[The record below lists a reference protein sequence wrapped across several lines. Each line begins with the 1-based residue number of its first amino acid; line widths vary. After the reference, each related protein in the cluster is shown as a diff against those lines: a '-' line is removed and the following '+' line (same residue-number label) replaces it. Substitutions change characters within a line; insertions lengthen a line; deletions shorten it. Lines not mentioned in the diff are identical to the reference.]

1 MLTHPHIVLTL
12 RRHHLFSQ
20 LPEKTFQDVC
30 TLANLK
36 RLPGHVPLMH
46 QGDAA
51 ERFFLL
57 VSGQI
62 KLHRVTGEG
71 QEHLVEIIQPG
82 QTFAEAL
89 LFTQA
94 KAYPVS
100 ATALKDS
107 VLVSIEG
114 QHYRRALEDQPK
126 ICLAILASMSIHLH
140 QRLKD
145 IDTLTLASASRRVIN
160 FLFQE
165 RDELSGEVV
174 LQVPKRLVASKL
186 GIQPETFSRI
196 LHRLVEG
203 GLIEVQRRTI
213 RILCEEQLM
222 GYQAG

>member
-1 MLTHPHIVLTL
+1 MLTHPSIVLIL

-20 LPEKTFQDVC
+20 LPEKVFQDVC
-30 TLANLK
+30 ALANLK
-36 RLPGHVPLMH
+36 RLSCHTTLMH
-46 QGDAA
+46 QGDPAK
-51 ERFFLL
+51 RFFLL

-71 QEHLVEIIQPG
+71 QENLVEIIHAG

-89 LFTQA
+89 LFSQA
-94 KAYPVS
+94 RLYPVS

-114 QHYRRALEDQPK
+114 SHYRNALEDQPK

-145 IDTLTLASASRRVIN
+145 IDTLTLANASRRVIN

-165 RDELSGEVV
+165 RDPVNGQIV
-174 LQVPKRLVASKL
+174 LQVSKRLVASKL

-196 LHRLVEG
+196 LHRLVES
-203 GLIEVQRRTI
+203 GLIAMERRHI
-213 RILCEEQLM
+213 RILAEEDLAA
-222 GYQAG
+222 YQQ

>member
-1 MLTHPHIVLTL
+1 MLTHPSIVLIL

-20 LPEKTFQDVC
+20 LPERVFQDVC
-30 TLANLK
+30 NLANLK
-36 RLPGHVPLMH
+36 HLGCHATLMH
-46 QGDAA
+46 QGDPAK
-51 ERFFLL
+51 RFFLL

-71 QEHLVEIIQPG
+71 QENLVEIIHAG

-89 LFTQA
+89 LFSQA
-94 KAYPVS
+94 RLYPVS
-100 ATALKDS
+100 ATALKDC

-114 QHYRRALEDQPK
+114 SHYRNALEDQPK

-145 IDTLTLASASRRVIN
+145 IDTLTLANASRRVIN

-165 RDELSGEVV
+165 RDPVNGQIV
-174 LQVPKRLVASKL
+174 LQVSKRLVASKL

-196 LHRLVEG
+196 LHRLVES
-203 GLIEVQRRTI
+203 GLIAMERRNI
-213 RILCEEQLM
+213 RILAEEDLAA
-222 GYQAG
+222 YQQ

>member
-1 MLTHPHIVLTL
+1 L

-20 LPEKTFQDVC
+20 LPEKVFQDVC
-30 TLANLK
+30 NLANLK
-36 RLPGHVPLMH
+36 HLGCHATLMH
-46 QGDAA
+46 QGDPAK
-51 ERFFLL
+51 RFFLL

-71 QEHLVEIIQPG
+71 QENLVEVIHAG

-89 LFTQA
+89 LFSQA
-94 KAYPVS
+94 RLYPVS
-100 ATALKDS
+100 ATALKDC

-114 QHYRRALEDQPK
+114 SHYRNALEDQPK

-145 IDTLTLASASRRVIN
+145 IDTLTLANASRRVIN

-165 RDELSGEVV
+165 RDPVNGQIV
-174 LQVPKRLVASKL
+174 LQVSKRLVASKL

-203 GLIEVQRRTI
+203 GLIAMERRNI
-213 RILCEEQLM
+213 RILAEEDLAA
-222 GYQAG
+222 YQQ

>member
-1 MLTHPHIVLTL
+1 MLTHPQTVLTL

-20 LPEKTFQDVC
+20 LPEKVFQDVC

-36 RLPGHVPLMH
+36 HLACHTPLMH

-57 VSGQI
+57 VSGLI

-71 QEHLVEIIQPG
+71 QEHLVEVIQPG

-89 LFTQA
+89 LFSQA
-94 KAYPVS
+94 SAYPVS

-114 QHYRRALEDQPK
+114 HHYRNALEDQPK

-145 IDTLTLASASRRVIN
+145 IDTLTLANASRRVIH

-165 RDELSGEVV
+165 RDADNGEVV

-196 LHRLVEG
+196 LHRLVES
-203 GLIEVQRRTI
+203 GLIEVQRRRI
-213 RILCEEQLM
+213 RILSEDQLAA
-222 GYQAG
+222 YQAG

>member
-1 MLTHPHIVLTL
+1 MLTHPSIVLTL

-20 LPEKTFQDVC
+20 LPEKVFQDVC
-30 TLANLK
+30 NLANLK
-36 RLPGHVPLMH
+36 HLGCHATLMH
-46 QGDAA
+46 QGDPAK
-51 ERFFLL
+51 RFFLL

-71 QEHLVEIIQPG
+71 QENLVDVIHAG

-89 LFTQA
+89 LFSQA
-94 KAYPVS
+94 RLYPVS
-100 ATALKDS
+100 ATALKDC

-114 QHYRRALEDQPK
+114 SHYRNALEDQPK

-145 IDTLTLASASRRVIN
+145 IDTLTLANASRRVIN

-165 RDELSGEVV
+165 RDPVNGQIV
-174 LQVPKRLVASKL
+174 LQVSKRLVASKL

-203 GLIEVQRRTI
+203 GLIAMERRNI
-213 RILCEEQLM
+213 RILAEEDLAA
-222 GYQAG
+222 YQQ

>member
-1 MLTHPHIVLTL
+1 MLTHPSIVLTL

-20 LPEKTFQDVC
+20 LPEKVFQDVC
-30 TLANLK
+30 NLANLK
-36 RLPGHVPLMH
+36 HLGCHATLMH
-46 QGDAA
+46 QGDPAK
-51 ERFFLL
+51 RFFLL

-71 QEHLVEIIQPG
+71 QENLVEVIHAG

-89 LFTQA
+89 LFSQA
-94 KAYPVS
+94 RLYPVS
-100 ATALKDS
+100 ATALKDC

-114 QHYRRALEDQPK
+114 SHYRNALEDQPK

-145 IDTLTLASASRRVIN
+145 IDTLTLANASRRVIN

-165 RDELSGEVV
+165 RDPVNGQIV
-174 LQVPKRLVASKL
+174 LQVSKRLVASKL

-203 GLIEVQRRTI
+203 GLIAMERRNI
-213 RILCEEQLM
+213 RILAEEDLAA
-222 GYQAG
+222 YQQ

>member
-1 MLTHPHIVLTL
+1 MLTHPSIVLTL

-20 LPEKTFQDVC
+20 LPEKVFQDVC
-30 TLANLK
+30 NLANLK
-36 RLPGHVPLMH
+36 HLGCHATLMH
-46 QGDAA
+46 QGDPAK
-51 ERFFLL
+51 RFFLL

-71 QEHLVEIIQPG
+71 QENLVEVIHAG

-89 LFTQA
+89 LFSQTRL
-94 KAYPVS
+94 YPVS
-100 ATALKDS
+100 ATALKDC

-114 QHYRRALEDQPK
+114 SHYRNALEDQPK

-145 IDTLTLASASRRVIN
+145 IDTLTLANASRRVIN

-165 RDELSGEVV
+165 RDPVNGQIV
-174 LQVPKRLVASKL
+174 LQVSKRLVASKL

-203 GLIEVQRRTI
+203 GLIAMERRNI
-213 RILCEEQLM
+213 RILAEEDLAA
-222 GYQAG
+222 YQQ

>member
-1 MLTHPHIVLTL
+1 MLTHPSIVLIL

-20 LPEKTFQDVC
+20 LPERVFQDVC
-30 TLANLK
+30 NLANLK
-36 RLPGHVPLMH
+36 HLGCHATLMH
-46 QGDAA
+46 QGDPAK
-51 ERFFLL
+51 RFFLL

-71 QEHLVEIIQPG
+71 QENLVEIIHAG

-89 LFTQA
+89 LFSQA
-94 KAYPVS
+94 RLYPVS
-100 ATALKDS
+100 ATALKDC

-114 QHYRRALEDQPK
+114 SHYRNALEDQPK

-145 IDTLTLASASRRVIN
+145 IDTLTLANASRRVIN

-165 RDELSGEVV
+165 RDPVNGQIV
-174 LQVPKRLVASKL
+174 LQVSKRLVASKL

-196 LHRLVEG
+196 LHRLVES
-203 GLIEVQRRTI
+203 GLITMERRNI
-213 RILCEEQLM
+213 RILAEEDLAA
-222 GYQAG
+222 YQQ

>member
-1 MLTHPHIVLTL
+1 MLTHPSIVLVL

-20 LPEKTFQDVC
+20 LPEKVFQDVC
-30 TLANLK
+30 NLANLK
-36 RLPGHVPLMH
+36 RLSCHATLMH
-46 QGDAA
+46 QGDPAK
-51 ERFFLL
+51 RFFLL

-71 QEHLVEIIQPG
+71 QENLVEVIHAG

-89 LFTQA
+89 LFSQA
-94 KAYPVS
+94 RLYPVS

-114 QHYRRALEDQPK
+114 THYRNALEDQPK

-145 IDTLTLASASRRVIN
+145 IDPLTLASASRRVIN

-165 RDELSGEVV
+165 RDPLNGEIV
-174 LQVPKRLVASKL
+174 LQVSKRLVASKL

-196 LHRLVEG
+196 LHRLVECD
-203 GLIEVQRRTI
+203 LIAMERRNI
-213 RILCEEQLM
+213 RILAEEELAA
-222 GYQAG
+222 YQQ

>member
-1 MLTHPHIVLTL
+1 MLTHPSIVLIL

-20 LPEKTFQDVC
+20 LPEKVFQDVC
-30 TLANLK
+30 ALANLK
-36 RLPGHVPLMH
+36 RLSCHATLMH
-46 QGDAA
+46 QGDPAK
-51 ERFFLL
+51 RFFLL

-71 QEHLVEIIQPG
+71 QENLVEIIHAG

-89 LFTQA
+89 LFSQA
-94 KAYPVS
+94 RLYPVS

-114 QHYRRALEDQPK
+114 AHYRSALEDQPK

-145 IDTLTLASASRRVIN
+145 IDTLTLANASRRVIN

-165 RDELSGEVV
+165 RDPVNGQIV
-174 LQVPKRLVASKL
+174 LQVSKRLVASKL

-203 GLIEVQRRTI
+203 GLIAMERRNI
-213 RILCEEQLM
+213 SILAEEDLAA
-222 GYQAG
+222 YQQ

>member
-1 MLTHPHIVLTL
+1 MLTHPSIVLIL

-20 LPEKTFQDVC
+20 LPEKVFQDVC
-30 TLANLK
+30 QLANLK
-36 RLPGHVPLMH
+36 RLDAQASLMH
-46 QGDAA
+46 QGDPAK
-51 ERFFLL
+51 RFFLL
-57 VSGQI
+57 VSGQS

-71 QEHLVEIIQPG
+71 QENLVEIIHAG

-89 LFTQA
+89 LFSEA
-94 KAYPVS
+94 RCYPVT

-114 QHYRRALEDQPK
+114 THYRKALEEQPK
-126 ICLAILASMSIHLH
+126 ICLAILGSMSIHLH

-145 IDTLTLASASRRVIN
+145 IDTLTLSNASRRVIN

-165 RDELSGEVV
+165 RDPVSGDVV
-174 LQVPKRLVASKL
+174 LQVSKRLVASKL

-203 GLIEVQRRTI
+203 GLIEMHRRNI
-213 RILCEEQLM
+213 RILAEEELAV
-222 GYQAG
+222 YQQ

>member
-1 MLTHPHIVLTL
+1 MLTHPSIVLTL
-12 RRHHLFSQ
+12 RRNHLFSP
-20 LPEKTFQDVC
+20 LPEKIFQDVC

-36 RLPGHVPLMH
+36 RLPGHATLMH
-46 QGDAA
+46 QGDPAD
-51 ERFFLL
+51 RFFLL
-57 VSGQI
+57 VSGQV

-71 QEHLVEIIQPG
+71 QEHLVEVIRPG

-89 LFTQA
+89 LFSQA

-114 QHYRRALEDQPK
+114 HHYRKALEDQPQ
-126 ICLAILASMSIHLH
+126 ICLAILGTMSLHLH

-145 IDTLTLASASRRVIN
+145 IDTLTLANASRRVIN
-160 FLFQE
+160 FLIQE
-165 RDELSGEVV
+165 RDAVSGDVV

-196 LHRLVEG
+196 LHRLVDA

-222 GYQAG
+222 TYQAG

>member
-1 MLTHPHIVLTL
+1 MLTHPSIVLTL

-20 LPEKTFQDVC
+20 LPEKVFQDVC
-30 TLANLK
+30 NLANLK
-36 RLPGHVPLMH
+36 HLGCHATLMH
-46 QGDAA
+46 QGDPAK
-51 ERFFLL
+51 RFFLL

-71 QEHLVEIIQPG
+71 QENLVEIIHAG

-89 LFTQA
+89 LFSQTRL
-94 KAYPVS
+94 YPVS
-100 ATALKDS
+100 ATALKDC

-114 QHYRRALEDQPK
+114 SHYRNALEDQPK

-145 IDTLTLASASRRVIN
+145 IDTLTLANASRRVIN

-165 RDELSGEVV
+165 RDPVNGQIV
-174 LQVPKRLVASKL
+174 LQVSKRLVASKL

-196 LHRLVEG
+196 LHRLVES
-203 GLIEVQRRTI
+203 GLIAMERRNI
-213 RILCEEQLM
+213 RILAEEDLAA
-222 GYQAG
+222 YQQ

>member
-1 MLTHPHIVLTL
+1 MLTHPSIVLTL

-20 LPEKTFQDVC
+20 LPEKVFQDVC
-30 TLANLK
+30 NLANLK
-36 RLPGHVPLMH
+36 HLGCHATLMH
-46 QGDAA
+46 QGDPAK
-51 ERFFLL
+51 RFFLL

-71 QEHLVEIIQPG
+71 QENLVEVIHAG

-89 LFTQA
+89 LFSQA
-94 KAYPVS
+94 RLYPVS
-100 ATALKDS
+100 ATALKDC

-114 QHYRRALEDQPK
+114 SHYRNALEDQPK

-145 IDTLTLASASRRVIN
+145 IDTLTLANASRRVIN

-165 RDELSGEVV
+165 RDPVNGQLV
-174 LQVPKRLVASKL
+174 LQVSKRLVASKL

-203 GLIEVQRRTI
+203 GLIAMERRNI
-213 RILCEEQLM
+213 RILAEEDLAA
-222 GYQAG
+222 YQQ